1 MLINETD
8 IDLENEN
15 DIIPYHFNTTL
26 LNKTPDQIDIN
37 NWNSTIVY
45 IPFLKRND
53 NDMIQC
59 EKGNSITNIGVI
71 FSNTQKKGTTTS
83 GYFDGSSSLIFS
95 ETSPITTEDFTIE
108 GWVYPIEAG
117 KGVIFS
123 QEYTTS
129 NVCCLYINSSSK
141 IVFINDSISMTSTN
155 SVSLNTWTYIT
166 LQKLSGTYSL
176 IINGIL
182 DTSQSSTSNQSSD
195 IIRIGISKTTN
206 PSQQFKGY
214 LSHLKITKA
223 GNYPSLPFDPDD
235 SLLPFTN
242 ISGISYLGKN
252 NFFIGN
258 LYLLDNETKKTLL
271 LTSDN
276 FGQFSLSDVFK
287 GKRYYLTT
295 LEENYRNY
303 LFPISFDSNNIFR
316 LFESSLGETID
327 PTSSDVIY
335 YEGNAKLKNGESV
348 SLITVLDFSNGDFL
362 TKIYPDS
369 NGDFA
374 IYLIYQHEYIF
385 VYIGDLPF
393 KPELLYKKAI

>member
-1 MLINETD
+1 MLINETN
-8 IDLENEN
+8 IDLANEN
-15 DIIPYHFNTTL
+15 DIIPYHFNTEF
-26 LNKTPDQIDIN
+26 LNKIPDQIEVN
-37 NWNSTIVY
+37 NWNSTLLF
-45 IPFLKRND
+45 IPFLKRSNND
-53 NDMIQC
+53 TIHC
-59 EKGNSITNIGVI
+59 EKGNSITNIGVV

-83 GYFDGSSSLIFS
+83 GYFDGNSSLILS
-95 ETSPITTEDFTIE
+95 EIIPITTEDFTVE
-108 GWVYPIEAG
+108 CWVYPIEAG

-141 IVFINDSISMTSTN
+141 LVFINNFISMTSTN
-155 SVSLNTWTYIT
+155 SISLNTWTYIT
-166 LQKLSGTYSL
+166 LQKLSGIYSL
-176 IINGIL
+176 IINGVL
-182 DTSQSSTSNQSSD
+182 DTSLSSSSNQSSD

-206 PSQQFKGY
+206 PTQQFKGY
-214 LSHLKITKA
+214 LSHFKITKS
-223 GNYPSLPFDPDD
+223 GNYPSLPFNPND
-235 SLLPFTN
+235 SLLPFSSL
-242 ISGISYLGKN
+242 SGISYLGKN

-258 LYLLDNETKKTLL
+258 LYLVDNETKKTLL

-276 FGQFSLSDVFK
+276 FGNFSLSDIFK
-287 GKRYYLTT
+287 GKRYYITT

>member
-8 IDLENEN
+8 IDLYNEN
-15 DIIPYHFNTTL
+15 DIIPYYFNTIL
-26 LNKTPDQIDIN
+26 LDKVPDQVEIN
-37 NWNSTIVY
+37 NWNSTLLF
-45 IPFLKRND
+45 IPFLQRNN
-53 NDMIQC
+53 NDVIHC

-83 GYFDGSSSLIFS
+83 GYFDGNSSLILS
-95 ETSPITTEDFTIE
+95 ETPPITTEDFTIE
-108 GWVYPIEAG
+108 CWVYPTESG

-141 IVFINDSISMTSTN
+141 LVFINNSISMTSTN
-155 SVSLNTWTYIT
+155 SVSLNAWTYIT

-176 IINGIL
+176 IINGVL
-182 DTSQSSTSNQSSD
+182 DTSLSSSSNQSSD

-206 PSQQFKGY
+206 PTQQFKGY
-214 LSHLKITKA
+214 LSHFKITKS
-223 GNYPSLPFDPDD
+223 GNYSSLPFNPND
-235 SLLPFTN
+235 SLLPFST
-242 ISGISYLGKN
+242 ISGMSYLGKN

-258 LYLLDNETKKTLL
+258 LYLVDNETNKTLL

-276 FGQFSLSDVFK
+276 LGHFSLSDIFK
-287 GKRYYLTT
+287 GKRYYITT
-295 LEENYRNY
+295 LEESYRNY
-303 LFPISFDSNNIFR
+303 LFPVSFDSNNIIR

-327 PTSSDVIY
+327 PTTSDVIY
-335 YEGNAKLKNGESV
+335 YEGSAKLKNGEPV
-348 SLITVLDFSNGDFL
+348 SLIVVLDFSNGDFL

-369 NGDFA
+369 NGDFS
-374 IYLIYQHEYIF
+374 IYLIYEHEYIF
-385 VYIGDLPF
+385 VYIGELPY